1 MTKVTKEMKEM
12 IIKFRNEGMTYT
24 AIADYFGLSPS
35 TVIYNVD
42 ERYRKRQIK
51 TIREINTKNKEMKNK
66 ANKLWRSKNKKKF
79 KRIVCISMLKSALRD
94 KLVTVDDAIKIIINY
109 IKEEDKDE
117 MSILSRR
124 IRKRLRDSHL

>member
-1 MTKVTKEMKEM
+1 
-12 IIKFRNEGMTYT
+12 
-24 AIADYFGLSPS
+24 
-35 TVIYNVD
+35 
-42 ERYRKRQIK
+42 
-51 TIREINTKNKEMKNK
+51 MKNK